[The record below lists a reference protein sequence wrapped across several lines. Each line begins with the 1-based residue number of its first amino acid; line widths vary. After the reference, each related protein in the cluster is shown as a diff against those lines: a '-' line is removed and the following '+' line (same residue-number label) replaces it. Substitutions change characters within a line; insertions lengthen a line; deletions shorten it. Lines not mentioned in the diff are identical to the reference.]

1 MKKNEVTYEDFTK
14 LDIRVGEVK
23 DAIPVEGSNKL
34 LQLTVDL
41 GDDYGIVTIRSGIA
55 KYISPV
61 KLIGNK
67 YLFVANLAP
76 RMIMGVVSQGML
88 LVTVEKK
95 GGKEKLRFVKTVKNS
110 MNGATLC

>member
-1 MKKNEVTYEDFTK
+1 MKKPEVTYDDFTK

-23 DAIPVEGSNKL
+23 NAVPVEGSNKL

-41 GDDYGIVTIRSGIA
+41 GADYGVVTIRSGIA
-55 KYISPV
+55 KYIAAE

-76 RMIMGVVSQGML
+76 RMIMGVPSQGML
-88 LVTVEKK
+88 LVTAEKK
-95 GGKEKLRFVKTVKNS
+95 GEVEKLRFVKAAKS
-110 MNGATLC
+110 SASGATLC